1 MYMSCVLHDPQRG
14 QLREICIKEQRREEH
29 PPSPIDPTDDVPTE
43 SERVGGVAQPTLRAL
58 QHGAPVDEV
67 VEHLAALREKVVQV
81 RFGALQ
87 EGVLVE
93 RVLLSAR
100 AEHPPAEGVF
110 CFLRGAV

>member
-1 MYMSCVLHDPQRG
+1 MYMSCVLHDPPQRG
-14 QLREICIKEQRREEH
+14 QLRKIWIKEQRWEENA
-29 PPSPIDPTDDVPTE
+29 PSPIDPTDDVPTE

-58 QHGAPVDEV
+58 EHRALVDEV
-67 VEHLAALREKVVQV
+67 VKHLAALGQKVVQAGL
-81 RFGALQ
+81 GALQ

-110 CFLRGAV
+110 